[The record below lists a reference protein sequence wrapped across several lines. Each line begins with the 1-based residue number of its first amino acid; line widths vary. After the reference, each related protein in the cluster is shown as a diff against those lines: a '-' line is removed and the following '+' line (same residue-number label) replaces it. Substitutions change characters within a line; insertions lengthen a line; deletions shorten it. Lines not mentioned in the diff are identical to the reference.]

1 VQDDG
6 RKEVELKAGATIKIT
21 TNDEFKEK
29 CTADLLWVDYKN
41 ITKVLGNFN
50 HSTVM
55 RIHTCDLRI
64 RILLILSV
72 TSKTAT
78 TNFFFPRSFCLLL
91 FEATFTSFFKDKKF
105 KEVTKQWESFA

>member
-41 ITKVLGNFN
+41 ITKVLRNFY
-50 HSTVM
+50 HS
-55 RIHTCDLRI
+55 I
-64 RILLILSV
+64 
-72 TSKTAT
+72 K
-78 TNFFFPRSFCLLL
+78 
-91 FEATFTSFFKDKKF
+91 
-105 KEVTKQWESFA
+105 

>member
-41 ITKVLGNFN
+41 ITKVLRNFN
-50 HSTVM
+50 HSV
-55 RIHTCDLRI
+55 
-64 RILLILSV
+64 
-72 TSKTAT
+72 
-78 TNFFFPRSFCLLL
+78 
-91 FEATFTSFFKDKKF
+91 
-105 KEVTKQWESFA
+105 Q